1 MSLTI
6 AIQRT
11 MYSSMKL
18 LKYWLRMRRPGPIK
32 AVSWRCNSLLVMCA
46 SYGETVSVSITFL
59 KWLCILVNSSHWS
72 PWVFWKHGLT
82 TSLQEILEMAMPKV
96 STYRQQCRSNRRL
109 VDFLK
114 MMKARER
121 MSAICGLGLSTLVS
135 CANRTTVRVQ
145 QEHMLAGSMCVS
157 VVLQQQLSHF
167 CQLLHSEWHRSSC
180 SRSRGLLRWCQWW
193 GRHTAALQ

>member
-1 MSLTI
+1 M
-6 AIQRT
+6 
-11 MYSSMKL
+11 
-18 LKYWLRMRRPGPIK
+18 
-32 AVSWRCNSLLVMCA
+32 
-46 SYGETVSVSITFL
+46 
-59 KWLCILVNSSHWS
+59 
-72 PWVFWKHGLT
+72 FWKHGLT

-145 QEHMLAGSMCVS
+145 QEHM
-157 VVLQQQLSHF
+157 
-167 CQLLHSEWHRSSC
+167 C
-180 SRSRGLLRWCQWW
+180 SRKYVCVCCL
-193 GRHTAALQ
+193 TATVEPFLPTPPFRMT